1 MDLQATDPGPAR
13 HSPFGGVVV
22 ATKLHVPAA
31 RAGLVERARLHAIL
45 SGGGPRK
52 LTVVEAPAG
61 SGKTTLLA
69 HWLCSEVESRPYAW
83 LSLDEGDNDP
93 AQFWTYAVEALR
105 TLEPDLGSE
114 LLALLGGREDTVRE
128 FVLPALVNELAELD
142 RQVVLVLDDYH
153 AIAEQHIHEQLTWL
167 LDHIP
172 GTLEIVLAT
181 RVDPPLHLSRLR
193 ARGEL
198 VHIRAGE
205 LRFSVDETDAMLSGL
220 GLELDQPDVEQLQER
235 TEGWAAGLYLA
246 ALSLRGRSDAHGFIG
261 SFTGDDRNLADY
273 LLSEVLEEQ
282 PADIRRFL
290 VRTSILRR
298 LCGPLCDVLTE
309 DGDSNELLAEI
320 ERSNLFVIP
329 LDTRREW
336 YRYHQLFGRLLQ
348 LELQRSEP
356 ELVPELHRR
365 AADWCQAMGYTAD
378 AIHHAAAAGDVEAA
392 ANLIAD
398 NWMSFFNHGRLAT
411 VSAWLDALPVEAVE
425 GDRRLAVARAWVALD
440 RGRLDEAGRWIA
452 TAESAQSCELESEV
466 AVLGAVHRFKIGDV
480 SAARVAAERAL
491 ALESFSATAASC
503 ILGITLHLS
512 DRDGEAEPR
521 LSRAVELAREDGNQ
535 LGAAYA
541 LGYLALIDAAAGRFD
556 HAEER
561 AEAALGEGSEPGFSQ
576 HFVLSI
582 AHRARAEVER
592 SRGRAIAEAESAA
605 RALELARRGAGRLE
619 LAASLMALAAARQ
632 AIGDVETAR
641 ELLDEAAALLERCAD
656 PGNVGPQLDDATRRF
671 TRRRGRREVALRDE
685 LSDRELAV
693 LRLLPS
699 ALSARE
705 IGDELFVSV
714 NTVKSHMKA
723 IYRKLGATSRDDAVE
738 RGRDLRLI

>member
-1 MDLQATDPGPAR
+1 MHVQATDPAPAR
-13 HSPFGGVVV
+13 HSPSGGVVV
-22 ATKLHVPAA
+22 ATKLHVPPA
-31 RAGLVERARLHAIL
+31 RPGLVERARLHAIL
-45 SGGGPRK
+45 VGGGPRK

-69 HWLCSEVESRPYAW
+69 HWLCSELESRPCAW
-83 LSLDEGDNDP
+83 LSLDEADNDP

-105 TLEPDLGSE
+105 TVEPDLGNE
-114 LLALLGGREDTVRE
+114 LLVLLRGREDTVLE

-142 RQVVLVLDDYH
+142 RQIVLVLDDYH
-153 AIAEQHIHEQLTWL
+153 AISAPDIHEQLTWL
-167 LDHIP
+167 LDHLP
-172 GTLEIVLAT
+172 RMLEIVLAT
-181 RVDPPLHLSRLR
+181 RVDPPLHLARLR

-205 LRFSVDETDAMLSGL
+205 LRFSVSETGAMLSGL
-220 GLELDQPDVEQLQER
+220 GLELDEPDLEQLQER

-246 ALSLRGRSDAHGFIG
+246 ALSLRGRADAREFIG
-261 SFTGDDRNLADY
+261 SFTGDDRHLADY

-282 PADIRRFL
+282 PAEIRRFL

-298 LCGPLCDVLTE
+298 LCGPLCDALTE
-309 DGDSNELLAEI
+309 DGRSNELLAEI

-348 LELQRSEP
+348 LELERSEP

-365 AADWCQAMGYTAD
+365 AANWCRAMGSVAD
-378 AIHHAAAAGDVEAA
+378 AIHHAAAAGDVDAA

-411 VSAWLDALPVEAVE
+411 VSAWLDSLPVDAVE
-425 GDRRLAVARAWVALD
+425 ADRRLAVARAWVALD

-452 TAESAQSCELESEV
+452 TAESVQSGELESEV
-466 AVLGAVHRFKIGDV
+466 AVLGAVHRFKIGDI
-480 SAARVAAERAL
+480 SAARAAAERAI

-512 DRDGEAEPR
+512 DSDGQAESP
-521 LSRAVELAREDGNQ
+521 LSRAVGLAREDGNQ

-541 LGYLALIDAAAGRFD
+541 LGYLALIDAQAGRLD
-556 HAEER
+556 DADER
-561 AEAALGEGSEPGFSQ
+561 AQAALSEGSEPGFSQ

-582 AHRARAEVER
+582 AHLARAEVER
-592 SRGRAIAEAESAA
+592 ARGHAGAEEESAA
-605 RALELARRGAGRLE
+605 RAVELARRGAGRLE

-632 AIGDVETAR
+632 ASGDVEAAG
-641 ELLDEAAALLERCAD
+641 ELLEQASALIERCAD
-656 PGNVGPQLDDATRRF
+656 PGNLGRKLDDAARRF
-671 TRRRGRREVALRDE
+671 RRPRGKREVTLRDE

-699 ALSARE
+699 GLSARE
-705 IGDELFVSV
+705 IGDELFVSI
-714 NTVKSHMKA
+714 NTVKSHIKA
-723 IYRKLGATSRDDAVE
+723 IYRKLGATSREDAVQ
-738 RGRDLRLI
+738 RGRELRLI